1 MKTSPCIGV
10 CELDNAGVCIGCNR
24 TIDEIMEAGR
34 YAPVM
39 GSDGNVWEMRNISE
53 KAKKNMKE

>member
-34 YAPVM
+34 YAPLM
-39 GSDGNVWEMRNISE
+39 GSDGNTWEMRNI
-53 KAKKNMKE
+53 